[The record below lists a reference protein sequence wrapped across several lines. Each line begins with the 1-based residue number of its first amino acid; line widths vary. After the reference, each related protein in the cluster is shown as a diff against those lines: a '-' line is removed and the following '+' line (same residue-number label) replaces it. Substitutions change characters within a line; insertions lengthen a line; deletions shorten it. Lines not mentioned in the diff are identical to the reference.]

1 MRWLLLKDLRI
12 LRRSPLLVALLV
24 LYPIVI
30 AVLIG
35 FALSRGPDKPEVA
48 FYNGL
53 EGQSAVVE
61 LGGERI
67 DLASEGQR
75 LFDAIDPV
83 RVDSREEAIQKVED
97 GEVLGAL
104 IIPSDLATNIQ
115 SSLEPGTVEVYFNAE
130 DPAKRQFVENTIK
143 AQVQSANAAL
153 TKRVAKE
160 ALKLLDLIST
170 GGEYS
175 FLGQSFDVLGLERAE
190 QILAKARAELPAGS
204 PERAELDRVIAFGKL
219 ARENLSFS
227 DEVLA
232 VVGEP
237 IRVKATALDGG
248 TTSLTSFAV
257 ALAVAVSLM
266 FITLLL
272 AAGTLALEREENAF
286 SRLVRGLVS
295 KTGLLAE
302 KAGLAAVCSVSVC
315 LLMMAGLGLFVELDW
330 GRFPLWLAAL
340 AVGALAF
347 AALGLAIG
355 ALTRDV
361 RAASLLAFMLC
372 LPLAF
377 LALVPSGAV
386 APALYDVIRAVSA
399 VFPFQPALDALDA
412 ALNDAG
418 GIGGP
423 LLHLAGLT
431 LGFGALARRRPAT
444 LRLMA
449 SANEALVRRVYAAA
463 NARDM
468 DAILAG
474 THEDCEV
481 HPVLGANLAADVYR
495 GHEGVRQWTRDLWG
509 EWESFDTSIGEV
521 VERGDRLLYPVGLRG
536 RGRASGAPFEAE
548 IFHLTTVRDGLV
560 LRIEGFSDRESA
572 MRALEAT

>member
-35 FALSRGPDKPEVA
+35 LALSAGPDKPKVA

-53 EGQSAVVE
+53 EGKSAVVE
-61 LGGERI
+61 LGGDRI
-67 DLASEGQR
+67 DLAAEGQR

-83 RVDSREEAIQKVED
+83 RVNSKEEAIQKVKD

-104 IIPSDLATNIQ
+104 IIPDDLATNIQ
-115 SSLEPGTVEVYFNAE
+115 SSLEQGTVEVYYNAE

-143 AQVQSANAAL
+143 AQVQSANSAL

-170 GGEYS
+170 GGDYS

-190 QILAKARAELPAGS
+190 RILAQAKADLPPGS
-204 PERAELDRVIAFGKL
+204 PARAELDRVIAFGKL

-227 DEVLA
+227 DDVLA

-237 IRVKATALDGG
+237 IQVKATALNGG
-248 TTSLTSFAV
+248 TTSLSSFAV

-302 KAGLAAVCSVSVC
+302 KAGLAAVCSVSVS
-315 LLMMAGLGLFVELDW
+315 LLMLAGLGLFVELDW

-340 AVGALAF
+340 TVGALAF

-361 RAASLLAFMLC
+361 RAASLLAFMIC

-399 VFPFQPALDALDA
+399 VFPFSPALDALDA

-418 GIGGP
+418 AIGGP

-431 LGFGALARRRPAT
+431 LAFGALAR
-444 LRLMA
+444 L
-449 SANEALVRRVYAAA
+449 ALQRFA
-463 NARDM
+463 
-468 DAILAG
+468 
-474 THEDCEV
+474 
-481 HPVLGANLAADVYR
+481 
-495 GHEGVRQWTRDLWG
+495 
-509 EWESFDTSIGEV
+509 
-521 VERGDRLLYPVGLRG
+521 
-536 RGRASGAPFEAE
+536 
-548 IFHLTTVRDGLV
+548 
-560 LRIEGFSDRESA
+560 
-572 MRALEAT
+572 

>member
-1 MRWLLLKDLRI
+1 MRWLLLKDLQI

-24 LYPIVI
+24 LYPVVI

-53 EGQSAVVE
+53 AGQSAIVE
-61 LGGERI
+61 LGGDRI
-67 DLASEGQR
+67 DLAKEGQR

-83 RVDSREEAIQKVED
+83 RVSSRKEAIQKVRD
-97 GEVLGAL
+97 GDVLGAL
-104 IIPSDLATNIQ
+104 VIPSDLASNIQ
-115 SSLEPGTVEVYFNAE
+115 SSLEPGTVEVYYNAE

-143 AQVQSANAAL
+143 AQVQTANGAL

-160 ALKLLDLIST
+160 ALQLLDLISK
-170 GGEYS
+170 GGQYS
-175 FLGQSFDVLGLERAE
+175 FLGQGFDVLGLQRAE
-190 QILAKARAELPAGS
+190 TILTRARRELPAGS

-227 DEVLA
+227 DDVLA

-237 IRVKATALDGG
+237 IQVKATALDGG
-248 TTSLTSFAV
+248 TTSLSSFAV

-302 KAGLAAVCSVSVC
+302 KAGLAASCAVLVC
-315 LLMMAGLGLFVELDW
+315 LVMLAGLGLFVDLDW

-340 AVGALAF
+340 AVSALAF

-355 ALTRDV
+355 GLTRDV

-386 APALYDVIRAVSA
+386 APALYDVIRAISA
-399 VFPFQPALDALDA
+399 IFPFKPALDALDA
-412 ALNDAG
+412 ALNDVG
-418 GIGGP
+418 GLGGN
-423 LLHLAGLT
+423 LLHLAALT
-431 LGFGALARRRPAT
+431 VAFGALGRLALRRFA
-444 LRLMA
+444 
-449 SANEALVRRVYAAA
+449 
-463 NARDM
+463 
-468 DAILAG
+468 
-474 THEDCEV
+474 
-481 HPVLGANLAADVYR
+481 
-495 GHEGVRQWTRDLWG
+495 
-509 EWESFDTSIGEV
+509 
-521 VERGDRLLYPVGLRG
+521 
-536 RGRASGAPFEAE
+536 
-548 IFHLTTVRDGLV
+548 
-560 LRIEGFSDRESA
+560 
-572 MRALEAT
+572 

>member
-1 MRWLLLKDLRI
+1 MRHLLAKDLRI
-12 LRRSPLLVALLV
+12 LGRSPVLVALLV

-35 FALSRGPDKPEVA
+35 FALSRGPEKPEVA

-53 EGQSAVVE
+53 EGSPAIVE

-67 DLASEGQR
+67 DLAAEGQR
-75 LFDAIDPV
+75 VFDAIDPV
-83 RVDSREEAIQKVED
+83 RVESRAEAIEKVRA

-104 IIPSDLATNIQ
+104 VIPEDLAQNLQ
-115 SSLEPGTVEVYFNAE
+115 STLEPGTVEVFYNAE
-130 DPAKRQFVENTIK
+130 DPAKRQYVENTIR
-143 AQVQSANAAL
+143 AQVQAANAAL
-153 TKRVAKE
+153 TKRIAEE
-160 ALKLLDLIST
+160 ALQLLDLISE
-170 GGEYS
+170 GGEYT
-175 FLGQSFDVLGLERAE
+175 FLGQTFDVLGLVRAE
-190 QILAKARAELPAGS
+190 AILEQARTELPAGS
-204 PERAELDRVIAFGKL
+204 PERAELDRVIAFGRL

-227 DEVLA
+227 DDVLA

-237 IRVKATALDGG
+237 IRVRGRALEGG
-248 TTSLTSFAV
+248 STSLSSFAV

-295 KTGLLAE
+295 KTGLLVE
-302 KAGLAAVCSVSVC
+302 KAGLAAVCSVPVC
-315 LLMMAGLGLFVELDW
+315 LVMMAGLGLFIDLDR
-330 GRFPLWLAAL
+330 GRFPLWVAAL
-340 AVGALAF
+340 VLGALAF

-399 VFPFQPALDALDA
+399 VFPFKPSLDALDA

-418 GIGGP
+418 ELGGP

-431 LGFGALARRRPAT
+431 LAFGALG
-444 LRLMA
+444 RL
-449 SANEALVRRVYAAA
+449 ALSRFA
-463 NARDM
+463 
-468 DAILAG
+468 
-474 THEDCEV
+474 
-481 HPVLGANLAADVYR
+481 
-495 GHEGVRQWTRDLWG
+495 
-509 EWESFDTSIGEV
+509 
-521 VERGDRLLYPVGLRG
+521 
-536 RGRASGAPFEAE
+536 
-548 IFHLTTVRDGLV
+548 
-560 LRIEGFSDRESA
+560 
-572 MRALEAT
+572 

>member
-1 MRWLLLKDLRI
+1 MRWLLLKDLQI

-24 LYPIVI
+24 LYPVII

-35 FALSRGPDKPEVA
+35 FALSRGPDKPKVA

-53 EGQSAVVE
+53 AGQSAVVE
-61 LGGERI
+61 LGGDRI
-67 DLASEGQR
+67 DLAKQGRR

-83 RVDSREEAIQKVED
+83 RVDSRKEAIQKVED
-97 GEVLGAL
+97 GDVLGAL
-104 IIPSDLATNIQ
+104 IIPDDLATNIQ
-115 SSLEPGTVEVYFNAE
+115 SSLEPGTVEVYYNAE
-130 DPAKRQFVENTIK
+130 DPAKRQYVENTIK
-143 AQVQSANAAL
+143 AQVQ
-153 TKRVAKE
+153 TAKE
-160 ALKLLDLIST
+160 ALQLLDLIST
-170 GGEYS
+170 GGEYT
-175 FLGQSFDVLGLERAE
+175 FLGQSFDVLGLQRAE
-190 QILAKARAELPAGS
+190 AILTRARAELPADS
-204 PERAELDRVIAFGKL
+204 AERAELDRVIAFGKL

-227 DEVLA
+227 DDVLA

-237 IRVKATALDGG
+237 IRVKATPLEGG

-302 KAGLAAVCSVSVC
+302 KAGLAAACSVSVC

-355 ALTRDV
+355 GLTRDV

-386 APALYDVIRAVSA
+386 APALYDVIRAISA
-399 VFPFQPALDALDA
+399 VFPFKPALDALDA

-418 GIGGP
+418 DLGGP
-423 LLHLAGLT
+423 LLHLAALAA
-431 LGFGALARRRPAT
+431 GFGVVGRLSLQRFAAT
-444 LRLMA
+444 
-449 SANEALVRRVYAAA
+449 
-463 NARDM
+463 
-468 DAILAG
+468 
-474 THEDCEV
+474 
-481 HPVLGANLAADVYR
+481 
-495 GHEGVRQWTRDLWG
+495 
-509 EWESFDTSIGEV
+509 
-521 VERGDRLLYPVGLRG
+521 
-536 RGRASGAPFEAE
+536 
-548 IFHLTTVRDGLV
+548 
-560 LRIEGFSDRESA
+560 
-572 MRALEAT
+572 

>member
-237 IRVKATALDGG
+237 IRVKATALNGG

-431 LGFGALARRRPAT
+431 LGFGALAR
-444 LRLMA
+444 L
-449 SANEALVRRVYAAA
+449 ALQRFA
-463 NARDM
+463 
-468 DAILAG
+468 
-474 THEDCEV
+474 
-481 HPVLGANLAADVYR
+481 
-495 GHEGVRQWTRDLWG
+495 
-509 EWESFDTSIGEV
+509 
-521 VERGDRLLYPVGLRG
+521 
-536 RGRASGAPFEAE
+536 
-548 IFHLTTVRDGLV
+548 
-560 LRIEGFSDRESA
+560 
-572 MRALEAT
+572 

>member
-53 EGQSAVVE
+53 AGKSAVVE
-61 LGGERI
+61 LGGDRI
-67 DLASEGQR
+67 DLAAQGRQ

-83 RVDSREEAIQKVED
+83 RVDSRAEAIKKVRD
-97 GEVLGAL
+97 GDVLGAL
-104 IIPSDLATNIQ
+104 IIPEDLATNIQ
-115 SSLEPGTVEVYFNAE
+115 SSLEQGTVEVFYNAE
-130 DPAKRQFVENTIK
+130 DPAKRQYVENTIK
-143 AQVQSANAAL
+143 AQVQTANGAL

-160 ALKLLDLIST
+160 ALQLLDLIST

-175 FLGQSFDVLGLERAE
+175 FLGQSFDVLGLQRAE
-190 QILAKARAELPAGS
+190 AILEHARAEIPAGS

-219 ARENLSFS
+219 ARENLAFS
-227 DEVLA
+227 DDVLA

-237 IRVKATALDGG
+237 IRVKATALDGS
-248 TTSLTSFAV
+248 TTSLSSFAV

-295 KTGLLAE
+295 KTGLLVE
-302 KAGLAAVCSVSVC
+302 KAGLAAGCSLLVC
-315 LLMMAGLGLFVELDW
+315 LVMLAGLGLFVELDW

-340 AVGALAF
+340 ALGALAF

-355 ALTRDV
+355 GLTRDV

-386 APALYDVIRAVSA
+386 APALYDLIRAVSA
-399 VFPFQPALDALDA
+399 AFPFRPALDALDA

-418 GIGGP
+418 DLGGP

-431 LGFGALARRRPAT
+431 VAFGALG
-444 LRLMA
+444 RL
-449 SANEALVRRVYAAA
+449 ALQRFA
-463 NARDM
+463 
-468 DAILAG
+468 
-474 THEDCEV
+474 
-481 HPVLGANLAADVYR
+481 
-495 GHEGVRQWTRDLWG
+495 
-509 EWESFDTSIGEV
+509 
-521 VERGDRLLYPVGLRG
+521 
-536 RGRASGAPFEAE
+536 
-548 IFHLTTVRDGLV
+548 
-560 LRIEGFSDRESA
+560 
-572 MRALEAT
+572 

>member
-1 MRWLLLKDLRI
+1 MRWLLLKDLQI
-12 LRRSPLLVALLV
+12 LRRSPLLVALLI
-24 LYPIVI
+24 LYPVII

-35 FALSRGPDKPEVA
+35 FALSRGPDKPKVA

-53 EGQSAVVE
+53 AGQSAVVE
-61 LGGERI
+61 LGGDRI
-67 DLASEGQR
+67 DLAKEGQR

-83 RVDSREEAIQKVED
+83 RVDSREAAIQKVRD
-97 GEVLGAL
+97 GDVLGAL
-104 IIPSDLATNIQ
+104 IIPEDLATNIQ
-115 SSLEPGTVEVYFNAE
+115 SSLEPGTVEVYYNAE
-130 DPAKRQFVENTIK
+130 DPAKRQYVENTIK
-143 AQVQSANAAL
+143 SQVQTANGAL

-160 ALKLLDLIST
+160 ALQLLDLISS
-170 GGEYS
+170 GGQYT
-175 FLGQSFDVLGLERAE
+175 FLGQEFDVLGLQRAE
-190 QILAKARAELPAGS
+190 TILARARRELPEGS
-204 PERAELDRVIAFGKL
+204 AERAELDRVIAFGRL

-227 DEVLA
+227 DDVLA

-237 IRVKATALDGG
+237 IQVKATALEGG

-302 KAGLAAVCSVSVC
+302 KAGLAAACSVTVC
-315 LLMMAGLGLFVELDW
+315 LVMMVGLGLFVDLDW

-340 AVGALAF
+340 ALGALAF

-355 ALTRDV
+355 GLTRDV

-386 APALYDVIRAVSA
+386 APALYDLIRAVSA
-399 VFPFQPALDALDA
+399 VFPFKPTLDALNA

-418 GIGGP
+418 GLGGP
-423 LLHLAGLT
+423 LLHLAALT
-431 LGFGALARRRPAT
+431 AAFG
-444 LRLMA
+444 
-449 SANEALVRRVYAAA
+449 
-463 NARDM
+463 
-468 DAILAG
+468 
-474 THEDCEV
+474 
-481 HPVLGANLAADVYR
+481 VLGRLALQRFA
-495 GHEGVRQWTRDLWG
+495 
-509 EWESFDTSIGEV
+509 
-521 VERGDRLLYPVGLRG
+521 
-536 RGRASGAPFEAE
+536 
-548 IFHLTTVRDGLV
+548 
-560 LRIEGFSDRESA
+560 
-572 MRALEAT
+572 

>member
-53 EGQSAVVE
+53 EGKSAVVE
-61 LGGERI
+61 LGGDRI
-67 DLASEGQR
+67 DLAAEGRR

-83 RVDSREEAIQKVED
+83 QVDSRKEAIQKVED
-97 GEVLGAL
+97 GDVLGAL
-104 IIPSDLATNIQ
+104 IIPGDLATNIQ
-115 SSLEPGTVEVYFNAE
+115 SSLEPGTVEVYYNAE

-160 ALKLLDLIST
+160 ALQLLDLIST
-170 GGEYS
+170 GGEYT
-175 FLGQSFDVLGLERAE
+175 FLGQSFDVLGLQRAE
-190 QILAKARAELPAGS
+190 RILTQARAELPTGS

-219 ARENLSFS
+219 ARQNLAFS
-227 DEVLA
+227 DDVLA

-248 TTSLTSFAV
+248 TTSLSSFAV

-295 KTGLLAE
+295 RTGLLAE
-302 KAGLAAVCSVSVC
+302 KAGLASGCSVAVC

-399 VFPFQPALDALDA
+399 AFPFKPSLDALDA

-418 GIGGP
+418 GLGGP

-431 LGFGALARRRPAT
+431 LAFGALGRMALARFA
-444 LRLMA
+444 
-449 SANEALVRRVYAAA
+449 
-463 NARDM
+463 
-468 DAILAG
+468 
-474 THEDCEV
+474 
-481 HPVLGANLAADVYR
+481 
-495 GHEGVRQWTRDLWG
+495 
-509 EWESFDTSIGEV
+509 
-521 VERGDRLLYPVGLRG
+521 
-536 RGRASGAPFEAE
+536 
-548 IFHLTTVRDGLV
+548 
-560 LRIEGFSDRESA
+560 
-572 MRALEAT
+572 

>member
-1 MRWLLLKDLRI
+1 MRWLLLKDLQI

-24 LYPIVI
+24 LYPVII

-35 FALSRGPDKPEVA
+35 FALSRGPDKPRVA

-53 EGQSAVVE
+53 AGQSAVVE
-61 LGGERI
+61 LGGDRI
-67 DLASEGQR
+67 DLAKQGQR

-83 RVDSREEAIQKVED
+83 RVDSRKEAIQKVRD
-97 GEVLGAL
+97 GDVLGAL
-104 IIPSDLATNIQ
+104 IIPDDLATNIQ
-115 SSLEPGTVEVYFNAE
+115 SSLEPGTVEVYYNAE
-130 DPAKRQFVENTIK
+130 DPAKRQYVENTIK
-143 AQVQSANAAL
+143 AQVQTANGAL
-153 TKRVAKE
+153 TKRVARE
-160 ALKLLDLIST
+160 ALQLLDLIST
-170 GGEYS
+170 GGEYT
-175 FLGQSFDVLGLERAE
+175 FLGQSFDVLGLQRTEA
-190 QILAKARAELPAGS
+190 ILTRARAELPADS
-204 PERAELDRVIAFGKL
+204 AERAELDRVIAFGKL

-227 DEVLA
+227 DDVLA

-237 IRVKATALDGG
+237 IRVKATPLDGG

-272 AAGTLALEREENAF
+272 AAGTLAHEREENAF

-302 KAGLAAVCSVSVC
+302 KAGLAAGCSVTVC
-315 LLMMAGLGLFVELDW
+315 LVMMLGLGLFVDLDW

-355 ALTRDV
+355 GLTRDV

-386 APALYDVIRAVSA
+386 APALYDVIRAISA
-399 VFPFQPALDALDA
+399 VFPFKPALDALDA

-418 GIGGP
+418 GLAGP

-431 LGFGALARRRPAT
+431 LAFGALS
-444 LRLMA
+444 RL
-449 SANEALVRRVYAAA
+449 AL
-463 NARDM
+463 
-468 DAILAG
+468 
-474 THEDCEV
+474 
-481 HPVLGANLAADVYR
+481 
-495 GHEGVRQWTRDLWG
+495 TR
-509 EWESFDTSIGEV
+509 F
-521 VERGDRLLYPVGLRG
+521 
-536 RGRASGAPFEAE
+536 A
-548 IFHLTTVRDGLV
+548 
-560 LRIEGFSDRESA
+560 
-572 MRALEAT
+572 

>member
-1 MRWLLLKDLRI
+1 MRWLLIKDLRI
-12 LRRSPLLVALLV
+12 LRRSPLLVALLI

-35 FALSRGPDKPEVA
+35 FALSRGPDKPKVA

-53 EGQSAVVE
+53 EGKSAVVE
-61 LGGERI
+61 LGGDRI
-67 DLASEGQR
+67 DLAAQGQR

-83 RVDSREEAIQKVED
+83 RVDSKEEAIQKVRD

-104 IIPSDLATNIQ
+104 IIPEDLATNIQ
-115 SSLEPGTVEVYFNAE
+115 SSLEPGTVEVYYNAE

-160 ALKLLDLIST
+160 ALVLLDLIST

-175 FLGQSFDVLGLERAE
+175 FLGQSFDVLGLQAAER
-190 QILAKARAELPAGS
+190 ILTQARAELPPGS
-204 PERAELDRVIAFGKL
+204 PERAELDRVITFGKL

-227 DEVLA
+227 DDVLA

-295 KTGLLAE
+295 RTGLLVE
-302 KAGLAAVCSVSVC
+302 KAGLAAVCSVAVC

-330 GRFPLWLAAL
+330 SRFPLWVAAL

-399 VFPFQPALDALDA
+399 AFPFKP
-412 ALNDAG
+412 DAG
-418 GIGGP
+418 RPRCGAQRRRR
-423 LLHLAGLT
+423 HRR
-431 LGFGALARRRPAT
+431 ALAAPGGADARLRRPRPTGAVT
-444 LRLMA
+444 LRVMA
-449 SANEALVRRVYAAA
+449 SAHEATVRQVYEAA
-463 NARDM
+463 NRRDM

-481 HPVLGANLAADVYR
+481 HPVLGANLAANVYR

-509 EWESFDTSIGEV
+509 EWESFEVSVGEV
-521 VERGDRLLYPVGLRG
+521 TERGDWLLYEVGILG
-536 RGRASGAPFEAE
+536 RGRASGADIDAE
-548 IFHLTTVRDGLV
+548 LFHLARMRDGLIV
-560 LRIEGFSDRESA
+560 RIEGFRERDA
-572 MRALEAT
+572 AVRALEAT

>member
-35 FALSRGPDKPEVA
+35 LALSAGPDKPKVA

-53 EGQSAVVE
+53 EGKSAVVE
-61 LGGERI
+61 LGGDRI
-67 DLASEGQR
+67 DLAAEGQR

-83 RVDSREEAIQKVED
+83 RVNSKEEAIQKVKD

-104 IIPSDLATNIQ
+104 IIPDDLATNIQ
-115 SSLEPGTVEVYFNAE
+115 SSLEQGTVEVYYNAE

-143 AQVQSANAAL
+143 AQVQSANSAL

-170 GGEYS
+170 GGDYS

-190 QILAKARAELPAGS
+190 RILAQAKAELPPGS
-204 PERAELDRVIAFGKL
+204 AARAELDRVIAFGKL

-227 DEVLA
+227 DDVLA

-237 IRVKATALDGG
+237 IQVKATALDGG
-248 TTSLTSFAV
+248 TTSLSSFAV

-302 KAGLAAVCSVSVC
+302 KAGLAAVCSVSVS
-315 LLMMAGLGLFVELDW
+315 LLMLAGLGLFVELDW

-340 AVGALAF
+340 TVGALAF

-361 RAASLLAFMLC
+361 RAASLLAFMIC

-386 APALYDVIRAVSA
+386 APALYDAIRAVSA
-399 VFPFQPALDALDA
+399 VFPFSPALDALDA

-431 LGFGALARRRPAT
+431 LAFGALAR
-444 LRLMA
+444 L
-449 SANEALVRRVYAAA
+449 ALQRFA
-463 NARDM
+463 
-468 DAILAG
+468 
-474 THEDCEV
+474 
-481 HPVLGANLAADVYR
+481 
-495 GHEGVRQWTRDLWG
+495 
-509 EWESFDTSIGEV
+509 
-521 VERGDRLLYPVGLRG
+521 
-536 RGRASGAPFEAE
+536 
-548 IFHLTTVRDGLV
+548 
-560 LRIEGFSDRESA
+560 
-572 MRALEAT
+572 

>member
-35 FALSRGPDKPEVA
+35 FALSRGPDKPKVA

-53 EGQSAVVE
+53 EGKSAVVE
-61 LGGERI
+61 LGGDRI
-67 DLASEGQR
+67 DLAAEGQR

-83 RVDSREEAIQKVED
+83 RVDSRKEAIQKVED
-97 GEVLGAL
+97 GDVLGAL
-104 IIPSDLATNIQ
+104 IIPGDLATNIQ
-115 SSLEPGTVEVYFNAE
+115 SSLEPGTVEVYYNAE

-160 ALKLLDLIST
+160 ALQLLDLIST
-170 GGEYS
+170 GGQYS

-190 QILAKARAELPAGS
+190 RILTRARAELPEDS

-219 ARENLSFS
+219 ARENLAFS
-227 DEVLA
+227 DDVLA

-237 IRVKATALDGG
+237 IRVKATALEGG

-295 KTGLLAE
+295 RTGLLTE
-302 KAGLAAVCSVSVC
+302 KASLAAVCSVAVC
-315 LLMMAGLGLFVELDW
+315 LLMLAGLGLFVALDW

-340 AVGALAF
+340 VVGALAF

-386 APALYDVIRAVSA
+386 APALYDVIRALSA
-399 VFPFQPALDALDA
+399 LFPFKPALDALDA

-418 GIGGP
+418 DIGGP
-423 LLHLAGLT
+423 LLHLAALT
-431 LGFGALARRRPAT
+431 VAFGALARI
-444 LRLMA
+444 
-449 SANEALVRRVYAAA
+449 ALQRFA
-463 NARDM
+463 
-468 DAILAG
+468 
-474 THEDCEV
+474 
-481 HPVLGANLAADVYR
+481 
-495 GHEGVRQWTRDLWG
+495 
-509 EWESFDTSIGEV
+509 
-521 VERGDRLLYPVGLRG
+521 
-536 RGRASGAPFEAE
+536 
-548 IFHLTTVRDGLV
+548 
-560 LRIEGFSDRESA
+560 
-572 MRALEAT
+572 

>member
-35 FALSRGPDKPEVA
+35 FALSRGPDKPKVA

-53 EGQSAVVE
+53 EGKSAVVE
-61 LGGERI
+61 LGGDRI
-67 DLASEGQR
+67 DLAAEGQR

-83 RVDSREEAIQKVED
+83 RVDSRKEAIQKVED
-97 GEVLGAL
+97 GDVLGAL
-104 IIPSDLATNIQ
+104 IVPGDLATNIQ
-115 SSLEPGTVEVYFNAE
+115 SSLEPGTVEVYYNAE

-160 ALKLLDLIST
+160 ALQLLDLIST
-170 GGEYS
+170 GGQYS

-190 QILAKARAELPAGS
+190 QILTKARAELPAGS

-227 DEVLA
+227 DDVLA

-248 TTSLTSFAV
+248 TTSLSSFAV

-295 KTGLLAE
+295 RTGLLAE
-302 KAGLAAVCSVSVC
+302 KAGLAAACSVAVC
-315 LLMMAGLGLFVELDW
+315 LLMLAGLGLFVELEW
-330 GRFPLWLAAL
+330 ARFPLWLAAL
-340 AVGALAF
+340 ALGALAF

-386 APALYDVIRAVSA
+386 APALYDVIRAISA
-399 VFPFQPALDALDA
+399 AFPFKPALDALDA

-418 GIGGP
+418 SIGGP

-431 LGFGALARRRPAT
+431 LAFGALG
-444 LRLMA
+444 RL
-449 SANEALVRRVYAAA
+449 ALQRFA
-463 NARDM
+463 
-468 DAILAG
+468 
-474 THEDCEV
+474 
-481 HPVLGANLAADVYR
+481 
-495 GHEGVRQWTRDLWG
+495 
-509 EWESFDTSIGEV
+509 
-521 VERGDRLLYPVGLRG
+521 
-536 RGRASGAPFEAE
+536 
-548 IFHLTTVRDGLV
+548 
-560 LRIEGFSDRESA
+560 
-572 MRALEAT
+572 

>member
-53 EGQSAVVE
+53 EGKSAVVE
-61 LGGERI
+61 LGGDRI
-67 DLASEGQR
+67 DLAAQGQR

-83 RVDSREEAIQKVED
+83 RVDSKQEAIQKVRD
-97 GEVLGAL
+97 GDVLGAL
-104 IIPSDLATNIQ
+104 IIPGDLATNIQ

-160 ALKLLDLIST
+160 ALQLLDLIST
-170 GGEYS
+170 GGQYS
-175 FLGQSFDVLGLERAE
+175 FLGQSFDVLGLQRAE
-190 QILAKARAELPAGS
+190 QILTQARAELPAGS

-227 DEVLA
+227 DDVLA

-248 TTSLTSFAV
+248 ATSLSSFAV

-295 KTGLLAE
+295 RTGLLAE
-302 KAGLAAVCSVSVC
+302 KAGLAAACSVAVC
-315 LLMMAGLGLFVELDW
+315 LLMLAGLGLFVELDW
-330 GRFPLWLAAL
+330 GRFPLWLVAL

-399 VFPFQPALDALDA
+399 IFPFKPALDALDA

-431 LGFGALARRRPAT
+431 LAFGALGRLALGRFSSAT
-444 LRLMA
+444 
-449 SANEALVRRVYAAA
+449 
-463 NARDM
+463 
-468 DAILAG
+468 
-474 THEDCEV
+474 
-481 HPVLGANLAADVYR
+481 
-495 GHEGVRQWTRDLWG
+495 
-509 EWESFDTSIGEV
+509 
-521 VERGDRLLYPVGLRG
+521 
-536 RGRASGAPFEAE
+536 
-548 IFHLTTVRDGLV
+548 
-560 LRIEGFSDRESA
+560 
-572 MRALEAT
+572 